1 MEIAGMPRILIGWG
15 MLAIAFC
22 VFVFAWRRRWKMI
35 LWYEIIGTVLLVIA
49 GMQFN
54 MMDRIVVSVG
64 LGMTA
69 IFSLMEFKRRY
80 PKRDRYEL

>member
-22 VFVFAWRRRWKMI
+22 VFVFAWRQRWKMI

>member
-1 MEIAGMPRILIGWG
+1 MEIAGIPGILIGWG

-22 VFVFAWRRRWKMI
+22 VFVFAWRRRWKMT